1 MDISSDGATSLT
13 CLGFVAAATPLVERR
28 HMKRQRELLDAY
40 SAPSSRPGLT
50 ILPDTTNLARAG
62 EIRAN
67 TTTYSAHLNQP
78 PNRWGSITAIAWLSK
93 APLYAEFGASSLLRH
108 RQRLAQN
115 DLTDLPL
122 TEAESFGT

>member
-13 CLGFVAAATPLVERR
+13 CWGFFAAATPLAEQRY
-28 HMKRQRELLDAY
+28 MKRQRELLDAY
-40 SAPSSRPGLT
+40 AVSSSRPGFT
-50 ILPDTTNLARAG
+50 ILPDTTSFARAG

-78 PNRWGSITAIAWLSK
+78 PNRWGAITAIAWLSK
-93 APLYAEFGASSLLRH
+93 APLYAEVGASSLLRL
-108 RQRLAQN
+108 RQQLAQN
-115 DLTDLPL
+115 YLTDSPL